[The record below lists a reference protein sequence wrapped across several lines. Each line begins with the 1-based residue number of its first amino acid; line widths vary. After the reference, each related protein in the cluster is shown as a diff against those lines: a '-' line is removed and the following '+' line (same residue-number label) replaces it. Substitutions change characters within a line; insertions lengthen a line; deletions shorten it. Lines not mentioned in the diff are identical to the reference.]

1 MNMSLELKLKKKGW
15 PIHEID
21 KVMRVIHRG
30 EHNKSWFSKFTD
42 AFIFWLAL
50 IVCIIGNFFISM
62 LLIPMLLIIKG
73 FYLFVIL
80 SMVGVTVGILFE
92 LIVCTLESME
102 KKKYIISGIFVPF
115 LALIN
120 VFLISQLSNSFSS
133 LMHVSAGVHNSVV
146 ISVVYVASFLVP
158 YIVHKIK
165 IYEKITI
172 RLHAIP

>member
-1 MNMSLELKLKKKGW
+1 MNLELKLKKRGW
-15 PIHEID
+15 HANEID
-21 KVMRVIHRG
+21 KVMRTIHRG
-30 EHNKSWFSKFTD
+30 EHQKSNFSKFLD
-42 AFIFWLAL
+42 NFVFWLAL
-50 IVCIIGNFFISM
+50 IICLVGNFFISM

-80 SMVGVTVGILFE
+80 SIVGITVGILFE

-120 VFLISQLSNSFSS
+120 VFLISELSNSFSS
-133 LMHVSAGVHNSVV
+133 VMHVSAGEHNSVLV
-146 ISVVYVASFLVP
+146 SVVYIVSFLVP

-165 IYEKITI
+165 IYEKLTI